1 VFFLLREGTKTTP
14 AHRFNDFIIRA
25 YAPVAFRHFRELF
38 NIKPD
43 EFLYS
48 ICKPLRELK
57 NPGASGS
64 LFYLT
69 SDDEF
74 ILKTV
79 QKKEAEFLKCLLP
92 GYYMVRSIS
101 SPFNHSIE
109 FLLFRM

>member
-1 VFFLLREGTKTTP
+1 
-14 AHRFNDFIIRA
+14 
-25 YAPVAFRHFRELF
+25 
-38 NIKPD
+38 
-43 EFLYS
+43 YS

-92 GYYMVRSIS
+92 GYYMNVTQNPRT
-101 SPFNHSIE
+101 
-109 FLLFRM
+109 LLPKFFGLYCYQV

>member
-1 VFFLLREGTKTTP
+1 MLIREGTKTTP
-14 AHRFNDFIIRA
+14 AHRFNDFTFRS

-43 EFLYS
+43 EYLHS

-92 GYYMVRSIS
+92 GYYMVC
-101 SPFNHSIE
+101 SIE
-109 FLLFRM
+109 SFA